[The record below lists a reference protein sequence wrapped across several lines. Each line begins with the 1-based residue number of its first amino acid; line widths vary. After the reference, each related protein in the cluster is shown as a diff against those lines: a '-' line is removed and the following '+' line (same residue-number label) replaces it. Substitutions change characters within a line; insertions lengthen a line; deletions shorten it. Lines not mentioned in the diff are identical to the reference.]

1 MRMISGLWTP
11 SAGCVERPA
20 TGDLLFIPQK
30 PYLLLGSLREQL
42 CYPSDQDLFTDS
54 QLLNVMDKVN
64 LPQLVR
70 RYPDLDVKQDWQR
83 ILSLGE
89 QQRLAFARLL
99 LNSPRYVVLDEAT
112 SALDVK
118 TERLLY
124 ELLLER
130 EISFVSVGHRPSLKR
145 FHSSVLE
152 LYGNGDWRL
161 VAASNYQP
169 ELA

>member
-1 MRMISGLWTP
+1 M
-11 SAGCVERPA
+11 
-20 TGDLLFIPQK
+20 
-30 PYLLLGSLREQL
+30 
-42 CYPSDQDLFTDS
+42 
-54 QLLNVMDKVN
+54 
-64 LPQLVR
+64 
-70 RYPDLDVKQDWQR
+70 
-83 ILSLGE
+83 
-89 QQRLAFARLL
+89 L
-99 LNSPRYVVLDEAT
+99 LNSPRYAVLDEAT

-130 EISFVSVGHRPSLKR
+130 DVSFISVGHRPSLTR